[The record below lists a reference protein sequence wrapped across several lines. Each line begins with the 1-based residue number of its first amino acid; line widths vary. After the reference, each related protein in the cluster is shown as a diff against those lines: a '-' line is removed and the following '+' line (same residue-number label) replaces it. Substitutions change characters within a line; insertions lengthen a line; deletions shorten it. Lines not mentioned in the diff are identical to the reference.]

1 MRLNRLLIVNIS
13 MHDLLN
19 AASDAAF
26 FPGGTVNSSFLC
38 NIGYGDTAKMRPRAP
53 RLAFDKVCRIE

>member
-13 MHDLLN
+13 MHGLPD

-26 FPGGTVNSSFLC
+26 FPAGSVKSNFLC

-53 RLAFDKVCRIE
+53 RLAFDEVCRIE